1 MRKRIKASEVILTA
15 AEADGMRKV
24 IGLALAPIEAWKA
37 VENAEAHLE
46 GRIGLYVAGLEE
58 LLEKTVRMND
68 IQGAR
73 GLLNDLIR
81 LTKIGRPKAD
91 INVAGISKLRD
102 EADFSQMSTEMLR
115 KALGM
120 EGEN

>member
-1 MRKRIKASEVILTA
+1 MARRVKASEIVLA
-15 AEADGMRKV
+15 QEVRDAV
-24 IGLALAPIEAWKA
+24 SVALAPIEAWKA

-46 GRIGLYVAGLEE
+46 GRIGLYIAGLEE

-91 INVAGISKLRD
+91 VSVSGISKLR
-102 EADFSQMSTEMLR
+102 EETDFSQLSTEMLR
-115 KALGM
+115 KALGL
-120 EGEN
+120 EEEKP

>member
-1 MRKRIKASEVILTA
+1 MARRVKASEIAIAEDVRTA
-15 AEADGMRKV
+15 V
-24 IGLALAPIEAWKA
+24 SYALAPIEAWKA

-46 GRIGLYVAGLEE
+46 GRIGLYIAGLEE

-91 INVAGISKLRD
+91 INVGGLSKLR
-102 EADFSQMSTEMLR
+102 EETDFSQLSTEMLR
-115 KALGM
+115 KALGLS
-120 EGEN
+120 EDKN